1 MILTVS
7 QAARAAGKSKGQISR
22 MIRSGKIS
30 ADRSNSSRPLIDGA
44 ELLRVYPHAD
54 LGKRHLETSP
64 ETHAQPEETG
74 AMQAQIDALMSE
86 RDRLRA
92 DLDRERE
99 AAAERET
106 WLRQQVE
113 TAQRQLADQR
123 PREDKRGWLGRL
135 LGS

>member
-44 ELLRVYPHAD
+44 ELLRVYPQAD